1 MCTLKYVFFEPDLD
15 VKKQRFLCDNSMHRE
30 GRYYQT
36 AKDFFSIDSCRP
48 ASILPE
54 QL

>member
-30 GRYYQT
+30 GEILSNC
-36 AKDFFSIDSCRP
+36 KGFF
-48 ASILPE
+48 
-54 QL
+54 